1 LEIRQDGTRLEV
13 KDSRE
18 VVCSWEDSDGSG
30 LERREFMT
38 DLGGKKKS
46 LRIRDKL
53 LGVEE
58 KEGN

>member
-1 LEIRQDGTRLEV
+1 M